1 MEKLQLKCP
10 YDSTVWSS
18 EFDLSEHLAV
28 AHYSIRGHFKAKYNC
43 FCGKIIEYSVQ
54 DPKIVV
60 HLVGHL
66 RQTTDPDLRNKILGE
81 IDTLTR
87 RS

>member
-1 MEKLQLKCP
+1 MEKQIKCR
-10 YDSTVWSS
+10 YCERAFDN

-43 FCGKIIEYSVQ
+43 FCGKIIEYSAQ
-54 DPKIVV
+54 NPKIVV

-66 RQTTDPDLRNKILGE
+66 RQTSDHDLRNKILSE